1 MLWCFLLLR
10 PRRKLLYFAIPALTP
25 YLLWLVVSQQLTAR
39 NEILL
44 SDLDL
49 YGYYLGYLISVAEIF
64 EHIPVVLTQ
73 NLVLLADSIADLCSF
88 YSIPNR
94 RLSQE
99 PIPTMFFAAAGIGL
113 LIGGFYRTFK
123 TRGLRPYLIFICFY
137 LLTVLCWP
145 FEPHRFLIILIP
157 WLFVLIAECFRA
169 ALEKWNFLRNGIVAT
184 TLLYAGLGLWS
195 NFEFYRQNVAQFGL
209 YTRPLDLRES
219 KEALIWMRDNLPK
232 EAIVATTDPAF
243 LYHQSGRKAVP
254 VLNEGNLIK
263 IHYPDRLAWN
273 EIGEMRE
280 AYRQFVRD
288 QKKSVWREWRTL
300 GVTHIWV
307 DDVMSHF
314 PAAFAL
320 NIQTR
325 IHRIN
330 LETLYTTPQ
339 SRVFRVIWNT
349 KRAR

>member
-1 MLWCFLLLR
+1 M
-10 PRRKLLYFAIPALTP
+10 
-25 YLLWLVVSQQLTAR
+25 
-39 NEILL
+39 
-44 SDLDL
+44 
-49 YGYYLGYLISVAEIF
+49 
-64 EHIPVVLTQ
+64 
-73 NLVLLADSIADLCSF
+73 
-88 YSIPNR
+88 
-94 RLSQE
+94 
-99 PIPTMFFAAAGIGL
+99 
-113 LIGGFYRTFK
+113 
-123 TRGLRPYLIFICFY
+123 
-137 LLTVLCWP
+137 
-145 FEPHRFLIILIP
+145 
-157 WLFVLIAECFRA
+157 
-169 ALEKWNFLRNGIVAT
+169 

-195 NFEFYRQNVAQFGL
+195 GFEFYRQDVGQFGL

-219 KEALIWMRDNLPK
+219 KKALIWMRDNLPP

-254 VLNEGNLIK
+254 ALNEGNLIK

-349 KRAR
+349 KHAR